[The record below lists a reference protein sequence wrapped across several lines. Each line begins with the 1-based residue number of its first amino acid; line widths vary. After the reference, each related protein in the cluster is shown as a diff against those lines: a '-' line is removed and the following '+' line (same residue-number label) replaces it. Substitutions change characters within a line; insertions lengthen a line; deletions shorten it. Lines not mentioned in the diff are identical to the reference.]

1 MYYIERLFDNAH
13 SGETEAVERG
23 KRSVRPGDVKL
34 CRFYLLR
41 MFGLDSTREVDMR
54 SLKYLFGFV
63 PAALTLI
70 SLLVGGWTSFLAL
83 VVIFGVA
90 PILEHVFRGV
100 EGLGDNLSQE
110 EEDDV
115 RKARTYDW
123 LLWLSVPIQFGLL
136 ALFLYRVSFT
146 ELTPVEWA
154 GMTLSMGT
162 SCGIL
167 GINAAHELG
176 HRRKKSEQ
184 NMAKALLLT
193 SLYCHFFIEHN
204 RGHHAR
210 VATEADPASSRYGE
224 WLYTFIPR
232 SMVGGWMSAWEL
244 ERERLSARKARVFS
258 WQNEMLRLQVL
269 QLAFCALILAVFG
282 PAGLAGFILVALM
295 GGILLET
302 VNYLE
307 HYGLEREVMED
318 GRPERVLPIHSW
330 NSNLPL
336 GRYLLFELSR
346 HSDHHAHARRKYQ
359 TLRNF
364 DYAPQLPTGYP
375 GMMVLAWMPPL
386 WFAVMHRHMFNER
399 QRIQEMGKRAAVYGD
414 VEEFAA

>member
-1 MYYIERLFDNAH
+1 M
-13 SGETEAVERG
+13 G
-23 KRSVRPGDVKL
+23 
-34 CRFYLLR
+34 
-41 MFGLDSTREVDMR
+41 

-63 PAALTLI
+63 PALLTLI

-83 VVIFGVA
+83 LVIFFVA
-90 PILEHVFRGV
+90 PVIEHMLRGV
-100 EGLGDNLSQE
+100 EALEANLDAAE
-110 EEDDV
+110 EAAV
-115 RKARTYDW
+115 RNAKTYDW
-123 LLWLSVPIQFGLL
+123 VLWMTVPVQFGLL
-136 ALFLYRVSFT
+136 ALYLYKVSFAA
-146 ELTPVEWA
+146 LTPFEWV

-184 NMAKALLLT
+184 RMAKALLLT

-210 VATEADPASSRYGE
+210 VATEADPASARYGE

-232 SMVGGWMSAWEL
+232 SMVGGWLSAWEL
-244 ERERLSARKARVFS
+244 EKERLEARNARVFS

-269 QLAFCALILAVFG
+269 QLAFCALVWAVFG
-282 PAGLAGFILVALM
+282 ITGLAGFILVALI
-295 GGILLET
+295 GAFLLES

-307 HYGLEREVMED
+307 HYGLEREIQTD
-318 GRPERVLPIHSW
+318 GKPERVLPIHSW

-364 DYAPQLPTGYP
+364 EYAPQLPTGYP
-375 GMMVLAWMPPL
+375 GMIVLAWMPPL
-386 WFAVMHRHMFNER
+386 WFAVMHRHMLNER
-399 QRIQEMGKRAAVYGD
+399 KRIESMGERAAVLSQ
-414 VEEFAA
+414 VEEIAA